1 MAIVKIEQIHLY
13 TGQVFDV
20 ETKLPVVAD
29 SDSAKAIA
37 WFAEQGI
44 TDFTH
49 LNYGDPTVHADCFAP
64 LNTWSFLGKT
74 EDIAAFPFVYYTEVH
89 DDLPANNMPMV
100 LLYGLDAI
108 QNSNLSDLCQLG
120 K

>member
-1 MAIVKIEQIHLY
+1 MAIVKIEQIYLY
-13 TGQVFDV
+13 TDQVFDT
-20 ETKLPVVAD
+20 ETRLPVVPD

-44 TDFTH
+44 TDFVN
-49 LNYGDPTVHADCFAP
+49 LNYGDPAAHEDCFAP
-64 LNTWSFLGKT
+64 LNTWSFHGKT
-74 EDIAAFPFVYYTEVH
+74 EEITAFPFVYYTEVH

-108 QNSNLSDLCQLG
+108 QNSNLSDLYQLG